1 MIKSVSRCRN
11 GAGEQTGGLTVTDQ
25 EVIEC
30 LATDFCSKHYQ
41 VPRGHIE
48 KAFQLAKQELGDSMN
63 AYYAVQTLL
72 VNMLRD
78 GSRPIWKISKETE
91 KSMRKIIAGE

>member
-1 MIKSVSRCRN
+1 M
-11 GAGEQTGGLTVTDQ
+11 TDQ
-25 EVIEC
+25 EIVGCLTGEFSKYYKVQPERIE
-30 LATDFCSKHYQ
+30 H
-41 VPRGHIE
+41 
-48 KAFQLAKQELGDSMN
+48 AFKIAKQQLGDSMN

-91 KSMRKIIAGE
+91 KSMRKIISCK

>member
-30 LATDFCSKHYQ
+30 LATEFCSKHYQ
-41 VPRGHIE
+41 VPRGRIE
-48 KAFQLAKQELGDSMN
+48 KVFQLAKQELGDSMN
-63 AYYAVQTLL
+63 AYVATQTLL
-72 VNMLRD
+72 VNMFRAN
-78 GSRPIWKISKETE
+78 SEPIWKISKQTETV
-91 KSMRKIIAGE
+91 MRKILSQ

>member
-30 LATDFCSKHYQ
+30 LATEFCSKHYQ

-48 KAFQLAKQELGDSMN
+48 KAF
-63 AYYAVQTLL
+63 
-72 VNMLRD
+72 
-78 GSRPIWKISKETE
+78 
-91 KSMRKIIAGE
+91 

>member
-30 LATDFCSKHYQ
+30 LATEFCSKHYQ

-48 KAFQLAKQELGDSMN
+48 KAFQLAKQELGDSIN
-63 AYYAVQTLL
+63 AYVATQTLL
-72 VNMLRD
+72 VNMFRAN
-78 GSRPIWKISKETE
+78 SEPIWKISKQTETV
-91 KSMRKIIAGE
+91 MRKILSQ

>member
-25 EVIEC
+25 EVIDC
-30 LATDFCSKHYQ
+30 LATEFCSKHYQ
-41 VPRGHIE
+41 VPRGRIE

-63 AYYAVQTLL
+63 AYVATQTLL
-72 VNMLRD
+72 VNMFRAN
-78 GSRPIWKISKETE
+78 SEPIWKISKQTETV
-91 KSMRKIIAGE
+91 MRKILSQ

>member
-30 LATDFCSKHYQ
+30 LATEFCSKHYQ
-41 VPRGHIE
+41 VPRGRIE

-63 AYYAVQTLL
+63 AYVATQSVL
-72 VNMLRD
+72 VRMFRD
-78 GSRPIWKISKETE
+78 DSKKVWKITNETE
-91 KSMRKIIAGE
+91 EAMRKILSK

>member
-30 LATDFCSKHYQ
+30 LATEFCSKHYQ
-41 VPRGHIE
+41 VPRGRIE

-63 AYYAVQTLL
+63 AYVATQTLL
-72 VNMLRD
+72 VNMFRAN
-78 GSRPIWKISKETE
+78 SEPIWKISKETE
-91 KSMRKIIAGE
+91 ETMRKIISDK